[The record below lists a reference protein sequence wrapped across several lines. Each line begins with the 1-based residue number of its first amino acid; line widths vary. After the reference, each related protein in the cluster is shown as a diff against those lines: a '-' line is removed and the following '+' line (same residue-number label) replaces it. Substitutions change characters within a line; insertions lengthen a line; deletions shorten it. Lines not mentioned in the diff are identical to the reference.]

1 MNYFLV
7 LHVSH
12 VQIISQ
18 MKREIPTARL
28 LVLPSTLY
36 RAKAHARR
44 ADKFLYDYID
54 GRIPALPA
62 VTKKTRKS

>member
-1 MNYFLV
+1 
-7 LHVSH
+7 
-12 VQIISQ
+12 